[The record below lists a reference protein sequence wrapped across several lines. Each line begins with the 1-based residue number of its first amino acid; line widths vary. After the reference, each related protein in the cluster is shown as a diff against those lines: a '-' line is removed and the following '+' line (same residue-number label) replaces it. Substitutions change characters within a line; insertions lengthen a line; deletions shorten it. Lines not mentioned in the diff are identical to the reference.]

1 MGEPTA
7 TKSVS
12 AFRPFQGDDK
22 CAKTMRTLLALLPL
36 LLLVTAC
43 RAEIIVEAEDVDI
56 RGHCD
61 AAEGSE
67 ESSIRCG
74 GSEMPAEL
82 EEWIFRRGD
91 EDTADKYGRSNPGD
105 GKCYGDE
112 DVVSINGVSGA
123 KLSSLQVC

>member
-1 MGEPTA
+1 
-7 TKSVS
+7 
-12 AFRPFQGDDK
+12 
-22 CAKTMRTLLALLPL
+22 MRTLLALLPL

-61 AAEGSE
+61 TAEGRG
-67 ESSIRCG
+67 ESSLRCG
-74 GSEMPAEL
+74 GSKLPEEL

-91 EDTADKYGRSNPGD
+91 EDSAGKYGRSNPGD
-105 GKCYGDE
+105 GRCYGDE
-112 DVVSINGVSGA
+112 DVVSINGVPGA